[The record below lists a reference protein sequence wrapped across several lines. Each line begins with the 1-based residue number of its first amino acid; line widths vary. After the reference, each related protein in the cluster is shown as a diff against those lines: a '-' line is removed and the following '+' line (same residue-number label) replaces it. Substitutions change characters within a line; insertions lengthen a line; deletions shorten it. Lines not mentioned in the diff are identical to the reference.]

1 MTTKVNITRQTVLV
15 AERDFDY
22 TDFVS
27 GEAKPLIYL
36 RPGTQI
42 LGGFVDITTA
52 WDSTTSAAMTVG
64 DTEGTDDVDRYKTS
78 FSVKSLG
85 LTSLSAPITN
95 SVIESS
101 EALTATVTVDG
112 TTTKGAGRI
121 VIWYIE
127 SGVRSTEINAFV
139 G

>member
-1 MTTKVNITRQTVLV
+1 MSTNVNINRQTILC

-27 GEAKPLIYL
+27 GTAKPLVYL

-52 WDSTTSAAMTVG
+52 WDSATSAAMTVG

-78 FSVKSLG
+78 FSIKSTG
-85 LTSLSAPITN
+85 LTALVAPITTGI
-95 SVIESS
+95 VETS
-101 EALTATVTVDG
+101 EALTATVTVVG
-112 TTTKGAGRI
+112 APTTGAGRL
-121 VIWYIE
+121 VVWYIE
-127 SGVRSTEINAFV
+127 SGTRQTELNAYT